1 MDAATIREV
10 FGRAVMAGCLAVSVA
25 LVAAGLALV
34 AKRAVRW
41 SARTVRRVGVA
52 TFLVIGILAAWATYT
67 GTPTNES
74 KSDAAQRLEGEA
86 GTNRLAGAG
95 MLSTGWQ
102 DRQDG
107 PDGGEKWRGVS
118 DTSCQNGGMQ
128 FGGACQTP
136 SAKTEGRVHEESP
149 SVRPLTDADY
159 AAGFALARIGTGET
173 WDFAPPPGAEV
184 SDDWTRFG
192 AARDWFR
199 ASGHVDDGAWGA
211 GFAFPFG
218 TNVLGALTVF
228 SHGTV
233 RPDTADASTF
243 ISPLD
248 ADLGIVPESNWPL
261 LPFNAGPADRRD
273 DGPYQSDVGF
283 VPSQFWHCLTPSNSF
298 VMTWRNV
305 LLGRDPASPVSF
317 QAELFGN
324 GDVVFRYDLSRLAAD
339 PVTNVVVGMSNAG
352 GGRAFASLARSTT
365 SLRWARLDPS
375 RADDPDPD
383 GDGVPT
389 ADEVFTHFT
398 DPYRADT
405 DMDGLSDHDEVN
417 VEHAFASAQALS
429 TVVSGLP
436 RRRKF
441 MIAHSLGNM
450 LVSAA
455 AQDKGLAYERYF
467 MLNAAVPV
475 EAYDTSSDAVNAST
489 QYRMTPPDWRGYPD
503 RVRAAH
509 WHGLFGTN
517 DARRNLTW
525 KGRFAAVRNTVNYYS
540 SEEEVL
546 KCGDGEDHNTYQRP
560 YAWYNQERYKG
571 DKSKLQDMVGFGR
584 NEGGWGFNTAR
595 KVQRS
600 DYDETTHG
608 FIVKLVPPTVEQ
620 VLAADWSEDSLKET
634 PFFSPFEDPTICT
647 SNLVSEIS
655 EEYRAQLL
663 ADAIPAESLVAGSS
677 PVPAWNDSSG
687 WERNLDMAA
696 DTYKDP
702 NMQSV
707 LGRGSR
713 EWVHSFFIS
722 VPYSV
727 VHALYEE
734 IVSSCH

>member
-1 MDAATIREV
+1 
-10 FGRAVMAGCLAVSVA
+10 
-25 LVAAGLALV
+25 
-34 AKRAVRW
+34 
-41 SARTVRRVGVA
+41 
-52 TFLVIGILAAWATYT
+52 
-67 GTPTNES
+67 
-74 KSDAAQRLEGEA
+74 
-86 GTNRLAGAG
+86 
-95 MLSTGWQ
+95 
-102 DRQDG
+102 
-107 PDGGEKWRGVS
+107 
-118 DTSCQNGGMQ
+118 
-128 FGGACQTP
+128 
-136 SAKTEGRVHEESP
+136 
-149 SVRPLTDADY
+149 
-159 AAGFALARIGTGET
+159 
-173 WDFAPPPGAEV
+173 
-184 SDDWTRFG
+184 
-192 AARDWFR
+192 
-199 ASGHVDDGAWGA
+199 
-211 GFAFPFG
+211 
-218 TNVLGALTVF
+218 
-228 SHGTV
+228 
-233 RPDTADASTF
+233 
-243 ISPLD
+243 
-248 ADLGIVPESNWPL
+248 
-261 LPFNAGPADRRD
+261 
-273 DGPYQSDVGF
+273 
-283 VPSQFWHCLTPSNSF
+283 
-298 VMTWRNV
+298 
-305 LLGRDPASPVSF
+305 
-317 QAELFGN
+317 
-324 GDVVFRYDLSRLAAD
+324 
-339 PVTNVVVGMSNAG
+339 
-352 GGRAFASLARSTT
+352 
-365 SLRWARLDPS
+365 
-375 RADDPDPD
+375 
-383 GDGVPT
+383 
-389 ADEVFTHFT
+389 
-398 DPYRADT
+398 
-405 DMDGLSDHDEVN
+405 
-417 VEHAFASAQALS
+417 
-429 TVVSGLP
+429 
-436 RRRKF
+436 

-687 WERNLDMAA
+687 WERNLDMAT